1 MPCTSPYA
9 PRELPLQL
17 NYNSVKQAGA
27 GVRRAHEFHEQ
38 AGSGNLPGR
47 PGRPRRDPR
56 QPARGNDR
64 ALRYRPGSPAR
75 FARPRRIHRALPVPQ
90 VPVLL
95 PGGAPGVGRE
105 HARRGGREPGDLE
118 TAADHRHGHHGGL
131 FAHQLRGGPASDG
144 PGKKAEGTERRR
156 HQGAVLR
163 HREGQPHLRA
173 EGPLPEL
180 RSQPRRRE
188 RLYAAYV
195 RCCAGRLQDGG
206 TAAQERRGRQPGEQG
221 RRHRD
226 RARVA
231 DRLTGM
237 RRHPQEGAR
246 RTGGARTGRA
256 DPAGQPELK
265 SSRNKMCQGPR
276 DGNFV
281 SPALPKTRHRIQET
295 LMSKKKFAVMLAV
308 CAAATLLGIES
319 GRLTLSS
326 SQAQTPQIQASAA
339 SALPDFS
346 ALVEQYGPAVVN
358 ISTTT
363 APVRTQMQL
372 PQIPGD
378 PGDQIQEFFRRFQIP
393 MPQGDAIR
401 KGVGSGFIVSA
412 DGYILTNAHVVDD
425 ANEVTVKLTDNREF
439 KAKVIGVDRRTDV
452 ALVKIDAR
460 NLPTVRIGDAS
471 KARVGQWV
479 AAIGSPFGLENT
491 VTAGIISAKS
501 RSLPDETYVPF
512 IQTDV
517 AINPGNSGGPLSN
530 MAGEV
535 IGINSQIYSR
545 TGGYMGLSFAV
556 PIEVAMKVKTD
567 LQKYGKVSRGRLGVT
582 IQGVSQELADSFG
595 LKKPQ
600 GALVSAVEARSP
612 ADKAGIK
619 TGDIILAVDGRDI
632 ENSIDLPRVIGESRP
647 GTAVTLKI
655 WRQGE
660 TKELTASLG
669 EAPAEK
675 VARADSESKA
685 KPSKLGLAVRPL
697 TEEER
702 KQIEAEGGL
711 LVEQSEG
718 PAARAGVQAGDVILA
733 FNNQPVK
740 TVDQLRRLVDRSR
753 GSIALLIQREGNK
766 IYVPIRLS

>member
-1 MPCTSPYA
+1 
-9 PRELPLQL
+9 
-17 NYNSVKQAGA
+17 
-27 GVRRAHEFHEQ
+27 
-38 AGSGNLPGR
+38 
-47 PGRPRRDPR
+47 
-56 QPARGNDR
+56 
-64 ALRYRPGSPAR
+64 
-75 FARPRRIHRALPVPQ
+75 
-90 VPVLL
+90 
-95 PGGAPGVGRE
+95 
-105 HARRGGREPGDLE
+105 
-118 TAADHRHGHHGGL
+118 
-131 FAHQLRGGPASDG
+131 
-144 PGKKAEGTERRR
+144 
-156 HQGAVLR
+156 
-163 HREGQPHLRA
+163 
-173 EGPLPEL
+173 
-180 RSQPRRRE
+180 
-188 RLYAAYV
+188 
-195 RCCAGRLQDGG
+195 
-206 TAAQERRGRQPGEQG
+206 
-221 RRHRD
+221 
-226 RARVA
+226 
-231 DRLTGM
+231 
-237 RRHPQEGAR
+237 
-246 RTGGARTGRA
+246 
-256 DPAGQPELK
+256 
-265 SSRNKMCQGPR
+265 
-276 DGNFV
+276 
-281 SPALPKTRHRIQET
+281 
-295 LMSKKKFAVMLAV
+295 MSKKKFAVVLAV
-308 CAAATLLGIES
+308 CAAATLLGFES
-319 GRLTLSS
+319 GKLTLSS
-326 SQAQTPQIQASAA
+326 SHAQTAQVQTSAA

-378 PGDQIQEFFRRFQIP
+378 PGDPIQEFFRRFQIP
-393 MPQGDAIR
+393 VPQGDSIR

-460 NLPTVRIGDAS
+460 NLPTVKIGDAS

-517 AINPGNSGGPLSN
+517 AINPGNSGGPLFN

-556 PIEVAMKVKTD
+556 PIDVAMKVKTD

-595 LKKPQ
+595 LKKAQ
-600 GALVSAVEARSP
+600 GALVSAVEPKSP
-612 ADKAGIK
+612 ADKAGVK
-619 TGDIILAVDGRDI
+619 TGDIILAVDGRVI
-632 ENSIDLPRVIGESRP
+632 ENSIDLPRVIGETRP
-647 GTAVTLKI
+647 GTPVSLKI

-660 TKELTASLG
+660 TRELNASLG

-675 VARADSESKA
+675 IAKAESEPKTKSG
-685 KPSKLGLAVRPL
+685 KLGLSLRPL
-697 TEEER
+697 TDEER
-702 KQIEAEGGL
+702 KQIEAESGL
-711 LVEQSEG
+711 LVEESEG

-753 GSIALLIQREGNK
+753 GSVALLIQREGNK
-766 IYVPIRLS
+766 IYVPIRLG

>member
-1 MPCTSPYA
+1 
-9 PRELPLQL
+9 
-17 NYNSVKQAGA
+17 
-27 GVRRAHEFHEQ
+27 
-38 AGSGNLPGR
+38 
-47 PGRPRRDPR
+47 
-56 QPARGNDR
+56 
-64 ALRYRPGSPAR
+64 
-75 FARPRRIHRALPVPQ
+75 
-90 VPVLL
+90 
-95 PGGAPGVGRE
+95 
-105 HARRGGREPGDLE
+105 
-118 TAADHRHGHHGGL
+118 
-131 FAHQLRGGPASDG
+131 
-144 PGKKAEGTERRR
+144 
-156 HQGAVLR
+156 
-163 HREGQPHLRA
+163 
-173 EGPLPEL
+173 
-180 RSQPRRRE
+180 
-188 RLYAAYV
+188 
-195 RCCAGRLQDGG
+195 
-206 TAAQERRGRQPGEQG
+206 
-221 RRHRD
+221 
-226 RARVA
+226 
-231 DRLTGM
+231 
-237 RRHPQEGAR
+237 
-246 RTGGARTGRA
+246 
-256 DPAGQPELK
+256 
-265 SSRNKMCQGPR
+265 
-276 DGNFV
+276 
-281 SPALPKTRHRIQET
+281 
-295 LMSKKKFAVMLAV
+295 MSKKKFAVVLAV

-319 GRLTLSS
+319 GKLTLSS
-326 SQAQTPQIQASAA
+326 SHAQTAQVQTSAA

-378 PGDQIQEFFRRFQIP
+378 PGDPIQEFFRRFQIP
-393 MPQGDAIR
+393 VPQGDSIR

-460 NLPTVRIGDAS
+460 NLPTVKIGDAS

-517 AINPGNSGGPLSN
+517 AINPGNSGGPLFN

-556 PIEVAMKVKTD
+556 PIDVAMKVKTD

-595 LKKPQ
+595 LKKAQ
-600 GALVSAVEARSP
+600 GALVSAVEPKSP
-612 ADKAGIK
+612 ADKAGVK
-619 TGDIILAVDGRDI
+619 TGDIILAVDGRVI
-632 ENSIDLPRVIGESRP
+632 ENSIDLPRVIGETRP
-647 GTAVTLKI
+647 GTPVSLKI

-660 TKELTASLG
+660 TRELNASLG

-675 VARADSESKA
+675 IAKAESEPKTKSG
-685 KPSKLGLAVRPL
+685 KLGLSLRPL
-697 TEEER
+697 TDEER
-702 KQIEAEGGL
+702 KQIEAESGL

-753 GSIALLIQREGNK
+753 GSVALLIQREGNK
-766 IYVPIRLS
+766 IYVPIRLG

>member
-1 MPCTSPYA
+1 
-9 PRELPLQL
+9 
-17 NYNSVKQAGA
+17 
-27 GVRRAHEFHEQ
+27 
-38 AGSGNLPGR
+38 
-47 PGRPRRDPR
+47 
-56 QPARGNDR
+56 
-64 ALRYRPGSPAR
+64 
-75 FARPRRIHRALPVPQ
+75 
-90 VPVLL
+90 
-95 PGGAPGVGRE
+95 
-105 HARRGGREPGDLE
+105 
-118 TAADHRHGHHGGL
+118 
-131 FAHQLRGGPASDG
+131 
-144 PGKKAEGTERRR
+144 
-156 HQGAVLR
+156 
-163 HREGQPHLRA
+163 
-173 EGPLPEL
+173 
-180 RSQPRRRE
+180 
-188 RLYAAYV
+188 
-195 RCCAGRLQDGG
+195 
-206 TAAQERRGRQPGEQG
+206 
-221 RRHRD
+221 
-226 RARVA
+226 
-231 DRLTGM
+231 
-237 RRHPQEGAR
+237 
-246 RTGGARTGRA
+246 
-256 DPAGQPELK
+256 
-265 SSRNKMCQGPR
+265 
-276 DGNFV
+276 
-281 SPALPKTRHRIQET
+281 
-295 LMSKKKFAVMLAV
+295 MSKKKFAVVLAV

-326 SQAQTPQIQASAA
+326 SQAQTAQIQRSAA

-346 ALVEQYGPAVVN
+346 ALVEQNGPAVVN
-358 ISTTT
+358 ISTTA

-378 PGDQIQEFFRRFQIP
+378 PGDPIQDFFRRFQIP
-393 MPQGDAIR
+393 MPQEGDAIR
-401 KGVGSGFIVSA
+401 RGVGSGFIVSA

-425 ANEVTVKLTDNREF
+425 ASEVTVKLTDKREF

-460 NLPTVRIGDAS
+460 NLPTVRIGDAA
-471 KARVGQWV
+471 KARVGEWV

-517 AINPGNSGGPLSN
+517 AINPGNSGGPLFN

-556 PIEVAMKVKTD
+556 PIDVAMKVKTD
-567 LQKYGKVSRGRLGVT
+567 LQRYGKVSRGRLGVT

-595 LKKPQ
+595 LKKAQ
-600 GALVSAVEARSP
+600 GALVSAVEPKSP
-612 ADKAGIK
+612 ADKAGVR
-619 TGDIILAVDGRDI
+619 TGDIIVAVDGRDI
-632 ENSIDLPRVIGESRP
+632 ENSVDLPRVIGETRP
-647 GTAVTLKI
+647 GTTVKLKV

-660 TKELTASLG
+660 THELRASLG

-685 KPSKLGLAVRPL
+685 KPGKLGLALRPL

-718 PAARAGVQAGDVILA
+718 PAARAGVQVGDVILA

-740 TVDQLRRLVDRSR
+740 SVDQLRRLVDRSR
-753 GSIALLIQREGNK
+753 GSVALLIQREGNK

>member
-1 MPCTSPYA
+1 
-9 PRELPLQL
+9 
-17 NYNSVKQAGA
+17 
-27 GVRRAHEFHEQ
+27 
-38 AGSGNLPGR
+38 
-47 PGRPRRDPR
+47 
-56 QPARGNDR
+56 
-64 ALRYRPGSPAR
+64 
-75 FARPRRIHRALPVPQ
+75 
-90 VPVLL
+90 
-95 PGGAPGVGRE
+95 
-105 HARRGGREPGDLE
+105 
-118 TAADHRHGHHGGL
+118 
-131 FAHQLRGGPASDG
+131 
-144 PGKKAEGTERRR
+144 
-156 HQGAVLR
+156 
-163 HREGQPHLRA
+163 
-173 EGPLPEL
+173 
-180 RSQPRRRE
+180 
-188 RLYAAYV
+188 
-195 RCCAGRLQDGG
+195 
-206 TAAQERRGRQPGEQG
+206 
-221 RRHRD
+221 
-226 RARVA
+226 
-231 DRLTGM
+231 
-237 RRHPQEGAR
+237 
-246 RTGGARTGRA
+246 
-256 DPAGQPELK
+256 
-265 SSRNKMCQGPR
+265 
-276 DGNFV
+276 
-281 SPALPKTRHRIQET
+281 
-295 LMSKKKFAVMLAV
+295 MSKKKFAVMLAV
-308 CAAATLLGIES
+308 CAATTLLGFES

-326 SQAQTPQIQASAA
+326 SQAQSPQIQASAA

-346 ALVEQYGPAVVN
+346 VLVEQNGPAVVN

-363 APVRTQMQL
+363 APVRTQMQM

-378 PGDQIQEFFRRFQIP
+378 PGDPIQEFFRRFQIP

-452 ALVKIDAR
+452 ALVKIDAK

-517 AINPGNSGGPLSN
+517 AINPGNSGGPLFN

-556 PIEVAMKVKTD
+556 PIDVAMKVKTD

-595 LKKPQ
+595 LKKAQ

-632 ENSIDLPRVIGESRP
+632 DNSIDLPRVIGESRP

-660 TKELTASLG
+660 TRELTASLG

-718 PAARAGVQAGDVILA
+718 PAARAGVQPGDVILA

>member
-1 MPCTSPYA
+1 
-9 PRELPLQL
+9 
-17 NYNSVKQAGA
+17 
-27 GVRRAHEFHEQ
+27 
-38 AGSGNLPGR
+38 
-47 PGRPRRDPR
+47 
-56 QPARGNDR
+56 
-64 ALRYRPGSPAR
+64 
-75 FARPRRIHRALPVPQ
+75 
-90 VPVLL
+90 
-95 PGGAPGVGRE
+95 
-105 HARRGGREPGDLE
+105 
-118 TAADHRHGHHGGL
+118 
-131 FAHQLRGGPASDG
+131 
-144 PGKKAEGTERRR
+144 
-156 HQGAVLR
+156 
-163 HREGQPHLRA
+163 
-173 EGPLPEL
+173 
-180 RSQPRRRE
+180 
-188 RLYAAYV
+188 
-195 RCCAGRLQDGG
+195 
-206 TAAQERRGRQPGEQG
+206 
-221 RRHRD
+221 
-226 RARVA
+226 
-231 DRLTGM
+231 
-237 RRHPQEGAR
+237 
-246 RTGGARTGRA
+246 
-256 DPAGQPELK
+256 
-265 SSRNKMCQGPR
+265 
-276 DGNFV
+276 
-281 SPALPKTRHRIQET
+281 
-295 LMSKKKFAVMLAV
+295 MSKKKFAAVLAV
-308 CAAATLLGIES
+308 CAAATILGFEG
-319 GRLTLSS
+319 GRLTTISS
-326 SQAQTPQIQASAA
+326 SQAQTPQIQRSAA

-346 ALVEQYGPAVVN
+346 ALVEQNGPAVVN

-372 PQIPGD
+372 PQIPGE
-378 PGDQIQEFFRRFQIP
+378 PGDPIQEFFRRFQIP

-425 ANEVTVKLTDNREF
+425 ASEVTVKLTDKREF

-460 NLPTVRIGDAS
+460 DLPMVRIGDAS
-471 KARVGQWV
+471 RARVGEWV

-501 RSLPDETYVPF
+501 RSLPDENYVPF

-517 AINPGNSGGPLSN
+517 AINPGNSGGPLFN

-556 PIEVAMKVKTD
+556 PIDVAMKVKND

-582 IQGVSQELADSFG
+582 IQGVSQDLADSFG
-595 LKKPQ
+595 LKKAQ
-600 GALVSAVEARSP
+600 GALVAAVEPKSP

-619 TGDIILAVDGRDI
+619 TGDIILSVDGRTI

-647 GTAVTLKI
+647 GTAVTLKV

-660 TKELTASLG
+660 TKELRASLG

>member
-1 MPCTSPYA
+1 
-9 PRELPLQL
+9 
-17 NYNSVKQAGA
+17 
-27 GVRRAHEFHEQ
+27 
-38 AGSGNLPGR
+38 
-47 PGRPRRDPR
+47 
-56 QPARGNDR
+56 
-64 ALRYRPGSPAR
+64 
-75 FARPRRIHRALPVPQ
+75 
-90 VPVLL
+90 
-95 PGGAPGVGRE
+95 
-105 HARRGGREPGDLE
+105 
-118 TAADHRHGHHGGL
+118 
-131 FAHQLRGGPASDG
+131 
-144 PGKKAEGTERRR
+144 
-156 HQGAVLR
+156 
-163 HREGQPHLRA
+163 
-173 EGPLPEL
+173 
-180 RSQPRRRE
+180 
-188 RLYAAYV
+188 
-195 RCCAGRLQDGG
+195 
-206 TAAQERRGRQPGEQG
+206 
-221 RRHRD
+221 
-226 RARVA
+226 
-231 DRLTGM
+231 
-237 RRHPQEGAR
+237 
-246 RTGGARTGRA
+246 
-256 DPAGQPELK
+256 
-265 SSRNKMCQGPR
+265 
-276 DGNFV
+276 
-281 SPALPKTRHRIQET
+281 
-295 LMSKKKFAVMLAV
+295 MSKKKFAVLLAV
-308 CAAATLLGIES
+308 CAAATLLGFES
-319 GRLTLSS
+319 GKLTLSS
-326 SQAQTPQIQASAA
+326 SQAQTAQVQTSAA

-378 PGDQIQEFFRRFQIP
+378 PGDPVQEFFRRFQIP
-393 MPQGDAIR
+393 VPQGDSIR

-460 NLPTVRIGDAS
+460 NLPTVKIGDAS

-517 AINPGNSGGPLSN
+517 AINPGNSGGPLFN

-556 PIEVAMKVKTD
+556 PIDVAMKVKTD

-595 LKKPQ
+595 LKKAQ
-600 GALVSAVEARSP
+600 GALVSAVEPKSP
-612 ADKAGIK
+612 ADKAGVK
-619 TGDIILAVDGRDI
+619 TGDIILAVDGRVI
-632 ENSIDLPRVIGESRP
+632 ENSIDLPRVIGETRP
-647 GTAVTLKI
+647 GTPVSLKI

-660 TKELTASLG
+660 TRELNASLG

-675 VARADSESKA
+675 IAKAESEPKTKSG
-685 KPSKLGLAVRPL
+685 KLGLSLRPL
-697 TEEER
+697 TDEER
-702 KQIEAEGGL
+702 KQIEAESGL
-711 LVEQSEG
+711 LVEESEG

-753 GSIALLIQREGNK
+753 GSVALLIQREGNK
-766 IYVPIRLS
+766 IYVPIRLG

>member
-1 MPCTSPYA
+1 
-9 PRELPLQL
+9 
-17 NYNSVKQAGA
+17 
-27 GVRRAHEFHEQ
+27 
-38 AGSGNLPGR
+38 
-47 PGRPRRDPR
+47 
-56 QPARGNDR
+56 
-64 ALRYRPGSPAR
+64 
-75 FARPRRIHRALPVPQ
+75 
-90 VPVLL
+90 
-95 PGGAPGVGRE
+95 
-105 HARRGGREPGDLE
+105 
-118 TAADHRHGHHGGL
+118 
-131 FAHQLRGGPASDG
+131 
-144 PGKKAEGTERRR
+144 
-156 HQGAVLR
+156 
-163 HREGQPHLRA
+163 
-173 EGPLPEL
+173 
-180 RSQPRRRE
+180 
-188 RLYAAYV
+188 
-195 RCCAGRLQDGG
+195 
-206 TAAQERRGRQPGEQG
+206 
-221 RRHRD
+221 
-226 RARVA
+226 
-231 DRLTGM
+231 
-237 RRHPQEGAR
+237 
-246 RTGGARTGRA
+246 
-256 DPAGQPELK
+256 
-265 SSRNKMCQGPR
+265 
-276 DGNFV
+276 
-281 SPALPKTRHRIQET
+281 
-295 LMSKKKFAVMLAV
+295 MSKKKFAVVLAV
-308 CAAATLLGIES
+308 CAAATILGFEG
-319 GRLTLSS
+319 GRLTTISS
-326 SQAQTPQIQASAA
+326 SQAQTTQVQRSAA

-346 ALVEQYGPAVVN
+346 ALVEQNGPAVVN

-372 PQIPGD
+372 PQIPGE
-378 PGDQIQEFFRRFQIP
+378 PGDPIQEFFRRFQIP

-425 ANEVTVKLTDNREF
+425 ASEVTVKLTDKREF

-460 NLPTVRIGDAS
+460 DLPTVRIGDAS
-471 KARVGQWV
+471 RARVGEWV

-501 RSLPDETYVPF
+501 RSLPDENYVPF

-517 AINPGNSGGPLSN
+517 AINPGNSGGPLFN

-556 PIEVAMKVKTD
+556 PIDVAMKVKND

-595 LKKPQ
+595 LKKAQ
-600 GALVSAVEARSP
+600 GALVAAVEPKSP

-619 TGDIILAVDGRDI
+619 TGDIILSVDGRAI

-647 GTAVTLKI
+647 GTAVTLKV

-660 TKELTASLG
+660 TKELRASLG

>member
-1 MPCTSPYA
+1 V
-9 PRELPLQL
+9 R
-17 NYNSVKQAGA
+17 NFAG
-27 GVRRAHEFHEQ
+27 
-38 AGSGNLPGR
+38 
-47 PGRPRRDPR
+47 
-56 QPARGNDR
+56 
-64 ALRYRPGSPAR
+64 
-75 FARPRRIHRALPVPQ
+75 
-90 VPVLL
+90 
-95 PGGAPGVGRE
+95 
-105 HARRGGREPGDLE
+105 
-118 TAADHRHGHHGGL
+118 
-131 FAHQLRGGPASDG
+131 
-144 PGKKAEGTERRR
+144 
-156 HQGAVLR
+156 
-163 HREGQPHLRA
+163 
-173 EGPLPEL
+173 
-180 RSQPRRRE
+180 
-188 RLYAAYV
+188 
-195 RCCAGRLQDGG
+195 
-206 TAAQERRGRQPGEQG
+206 
-221 RRHRD
+221 
-226 RARVA
+226 
-231 DRLTGM
+231 
-237 RRHPQEGAR
+237 
-246 RTGGARTGRA
+246 
-256 DPAGQPELK
+256 
-265 SSRNKMCQGPR
+265 
-276 DGNFV
+276 
-281 SPALPKTRHRIQET
+281 PALPKTRYRIQET
-295 LMSKKKFAVMLAV
+295 LVSKKKFALVLAV

-326 SQAQTPQIQASAA
+326 SQAQTPQIQTSAA

-346 ALVEQYGPAVVN
+346 ALVEQNGPAVVN

-393 MPQGDAIR
+393 MPQGDSIR
-401 KGVGSGFIVSA
+401 RGVGSGFIVSA

-452 ALVKIDAR
+452 ALVKIEAK

-517 AINPGNSGGPLSN
+517 AINPGNSGGPLFN

-556 PIEVAMKVKTD
+556 PIDVAMKVKTD
-567 LQKYGKVSRGRLGVT
+567 LQKYGKVNRGRLGVT

-595 LKKPQ
+595 LKKAQ
-600 GALVSAVEARSP
+600 GALVSAVEPKSP
-612 ADKAGIK
+612 ADKAGVR

-632 ENSIDLPRVIGESRP
+632 ENSIDLPRIIGESRP
-647 GTAVTLKI
+647 GTAVTIKV

-660 TKELTASLG
+660 TRELRASLG

-685 KPSKLGLAVRPL
+685 KPSKLGLALRPL

-740 TVDQLRRLVDRSR
+740 SVDQLRRLVDRSR
-753 GSIALLIQREGNK
+753 GSVALLIQREGNK
-766 IYVPIRLS
+766 IYVPIRLG